1 VVWDRVFDPF
11 KAEQARQDLR
21 LAVSGKV
28 AIVAALEREVRPLIK
43 HWRVVEREHD
53 GRKFRF
59 FENGNAVLVC
69 GGIGPDAARR
79 ATEAVIELYGPAE
92 VVSAGFAGAVD
103 SALKVGAIFVP
114 ARVVDSQDGSSA
126 ETYTGRGVIVSCA
139 TMAGSEQK
147 AKLASVFGAQAVDM
161 EAAAVARGAQAR
173 GVRFLAV
180 KAISDENDFSLP
192 RMHRF
197 VSPDGKF
204 RTAAFVASVAAQPW
218 IWLGVIRLAQNASRA
233 SHALC
238 HRLEQCRGSTLG
250 GNASDLQPA
259 VSGEP

>member
-1 VVWDRVFDPF
+1 
-11 KAEQARQDLR
+11 LR

-43 HWRVVEREHD
+43 HWRAVEREHD
-53 GRKFRF
+53 GRKFTF
-59 FENGNAVLVC
+59 FEKGNVVLVC

-103 SALKVGAIFVP
+103 STLKVGAVFVP

-126 ETYTGRGVIVSCA
+126 PTYTGTGVMVSCA
-139 TMAGSEQK
+139 SMAGPEQK
-147 AKLASVFGAQAVDM
+147 AKLANAFGAQAVDM
-161 EAAAVARGAQAR
+161 EAAAVARGTQAR

-192 RMHRF
+192 RMDRF
-197 VSPDGKF
+197 VSPEGKF
-204 RTAAFVASVAAQPW
+204 RTAAFVVSVAAQPW
-218 IWLGVIRLAQNASRA
+218 IWLGVIRLAKNASQA

-238 HRLEQCRGSTLG
+238 RRLEQYRGSTLD

-259 VSGEP
+259 VSGER